1 MCNQATDK
9 LVKVY
14 RKYDSRSMQL
24 SPSAQSRIVDIPST
38 NQSTIMHN
46 NDSMSLPEEQD
57 YAQLANTKASQRNSS
72 VSHQLTDKLASIIPD
87 DPYQPFGSVM
97 DRTIIERN

>member
-1 MCNQATDK
+1 
-9 LVKVY
+9 
-14 RKYDSRSMQL
+14 
-24 SPSAQSRIVDIPST
+24 
-38 NQSTIMHN
+38 
-46 NDSMSLPEEQD
+46 MSLPEEQEQD
-57 YAQLANTKASQRNSS
+57 YAQLAHTQASQRNSS